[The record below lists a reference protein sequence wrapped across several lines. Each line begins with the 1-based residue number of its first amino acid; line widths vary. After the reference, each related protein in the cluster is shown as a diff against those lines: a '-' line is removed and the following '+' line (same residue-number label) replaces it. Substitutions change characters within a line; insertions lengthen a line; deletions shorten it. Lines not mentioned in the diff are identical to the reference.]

1 MPQKAHSKI
10 SHEFQHIRSSN
21 NNGDNNN
28 NIIEVVQQRK
38 RAKKGQKDRQGE
50 TDRKRGGRGSR
61 KSEG

>member
-38 RAKKGQKDRQGE
+38 RAKKGRQAE
-50 TDRKRGGRGSR
+50 RERKHEKRVRGN
-61 KSEG
+61 